1 MPYARIHDGA
11 LVEEREDIPV
21 TPLGQEPDDW
31 RPLAIQYPEYDRA
44 THQVGNPIDLIEA
57 DQVTRTWT
65 VTTRARDAA
74 SVKAE
79 VSRRILAGTKDDTTQ
94 RNMTALSVAI
104 LKKQIDGTATQEDLA
119 TLALLDA
126 AFAWITATQAE
137 GRRLIADA
145 AATPAWPTP
154 PAGLAALVAAL

>member
-1 MPYARIHDGA
+1 MFARIVDGA
-11 LVEEREDIPV
+11 LVEERETVPEIPE
-21 TPLGQEPDDW
+21 GEPPQDW
-31 RPLAIQYPEYDRA
+31 RPLVIDYPSYDRS

-57 DQVTRTWT
+57 EQVTRSWT
-65 VTTRARDAA
+65 VTARVRDAA

-79 VSRRILAGTKDDTTQ
+79 VSRRILAATKDDTTQ

-104 LKKQIDGTATQEDLA
+104 LKKQVGGTATADELA

-137 GRRLIADA
+137 GRRLIADQ
-145 AATPAWPTP
+145 AATAAWPDP
-154 PAGLAALVAAL
+154 PAGLATLVAAL